1 MVSTDRKKNLSGG
14 TLMSTPKTCFLF
26 EDFHDE
32 LPDPG
37 FYPGSIKTARFRRSA
52 NKNRML
58 QVVHA
63 LEGVES
69 AYKLVTDYFVLEGET
84 VSPSG
89 IFLARRRLVELY
101 QACRIFLK
109 SWRPDRTHT
118 TGQRTA
124 SGPGRAR
131 GVARPDAAAC
141 RRLPTA
147 GTLPIKRTDPL
158 SSLRRRLC
166 LQASMIPPC

>member
-1 MVSTDRKKNLSGG
+1 
-14 TLMSTPKTCFLF
+14 MSTPKTCFLF
-26 EDFHDE
+26 EDFHGE

-69 AYKLVTDYFVLEGET
+69 AYKLVSDYFVLEGER

-89 IFLARRRLVELY
+89 IFLARRRLVQLY
-101 QACRIFLK
+101 QACRIFPKEGDPIAPTQLVGARLQVRIEHEQ
-109 SWRPDRTHT
+109 WQGRMQLRVLAYRPLE
-118 TGQRTA
+118 
-124 SGPGRAR
+124 PF
-131 GVARPDAAAC
+131 
-141 RRLPTA
+141 
-147 GTLPIKRTDPL
+147 L
-158 SSLRRRLC
+158 SNE
-166 LQASMIPPC
+166 QIPFRV

>member
-1 MVSTDRKKNLSGG
+1 
-14 TLMSTPKTCFLF
+14 MSTPKTCFLF

-58 QVVHA
+58 EVVTA
-63 LEGVES
+63 LQGVES
-69 AYKLVTDYFVLEGET
+69 AYKLVTDYFVLEGER

-101 QACRIFLK
+101 QACRIFPKKGDQIAPTQLVGARLQVRVEHEQ
-109 SWRPDRTHT
+109 WQGRMQLRVLAYRPLE
-118 TGQRTA
+118 
-124 SGPGRAR
+124 PF
-131 GVARPDAAAC
+131 
-141 RRLPTA
+141 
-147 GTLPIKRTDPL
+147 L
-158 SSLRRRLC
+158 SNE
-166 LQASMIPPC
+166 QIPFRV